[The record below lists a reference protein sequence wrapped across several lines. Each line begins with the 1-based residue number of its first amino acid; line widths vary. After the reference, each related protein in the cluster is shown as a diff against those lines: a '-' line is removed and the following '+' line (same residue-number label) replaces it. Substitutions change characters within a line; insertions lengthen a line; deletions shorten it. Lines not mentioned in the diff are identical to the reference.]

1 MTRVSRLSHTEVT
14 VKAALGRGVT
24 SVSASVSSSVITTWD
39 SGIPRRI
46 LRRRAGTRKTLRTQ
60 NSIQKMHD
68 LGNNKWTKLTVT
80 FYVFSDL
87 YSK

>member
-24 SVSASVSSSVITTWD
+24 SASASVSSNVITTWD

-46 LRRRAGTRKTLRTQ
+46 LRRRTGTRKILRTQ

-68 LGNNKWTKLTVT
+68 LGK
-80 FYVFSDL
+80 
-87 YSK
+87 